1 MAILGKSTLEKAL
14 RNVRI
19 PMLIRAVVTEGAVRH
34 GLSRQEKSIEE
45 EIIRALADPKN
56 GFAARLTASLAQTLG
71 AQMERMAKN
80 AEMSI
85 TA

>member
-1 MAILGKSTLEKAL
+1 
-14 RNVRI
+14 
-19 PMLIRAVVTEGAVRH
+19 VRH
-34 GLSRQEKSIEE
+34 GLKRQEKAIEE

-71 AQMERMAKN
+71 AQMEKMARN

-85 TA
+85 IA